1 MMNSNSTRRQFIRTS
16 TAVTAGLLLA
26 GCRSRAGTN
35 LQTKAKDESPA
46 KPDENEMGGEVTATE
61 DLMREHGVL
70 RRALLVYSA
79 AAIKLRSS
87 PATVA
92 PDALQKTAKLFRAF
106 GEEYH
111 EKKLEEAYI
120 FPAVRKAG
128 GEAAGYPDILIA
140 QHNRGREITE
150 YLINVT
156 QGGKLGASNSEPLV
170 RALEAFVWMYR
181 NHAARE
187 DTIIFPAWKQTMT
200 GEQLDE
206 MNDKFEDIEHEQFG
220 EDGFEDA
227 VKQISAI
234 ESSLGLADISQFT
247 APPPPKVSGT

>member
-1 MMNSNSTRRQFIRTS
+1 MKSNTRRDFLRTAAIVG
-16 TAVTAGLLLA
+16 TGLLTSCDGKMA
-26 GCRSRAGTN
+26 HTSGGQPEETS
-35 LQTKAKDESPA
+35 S

-79 AAIKLRSS
+79 VAVKLRTSASS
-87 PATVA
+87 IS
-92 PDALQKTAKLFRAF
+92 PDALQKTATLFRAF

-120 FPAVRKAG
+120 FPAVKKVG
-128 GEAAGYPDILIA
+128 GEAASYPDILIT
-140 QHNRGREITE
+140 QHNRGREITD
-150 YLINVT
+150 YIISVT
-156 QGGKLGASNSEPLV
+156 RSAKLGTSNAESV
-170 RALEAFVWMYR
+170 AKSLEAFVLMYR

-187 DTIIFPAWKQTMT
+187 DTIIFPAWKETMT

-234 ESSLGLADISQFT
+234 ENSLGLADISQFT
-247 APPPPKVSGT
+247 APAPPKS